1 MFFLLSVHHCFSLRS
16 CFRRCCID
24 MSQHTS
30 LHHYLPSEGCFSRM
44 MKPFPRS
51 HIHAERHRLEL
62 NEWAVMQASLHFS
75 QEHDGPLGLGKLFT
89 PMPNCNWKSSLS
101 AGGWVTSPTHR
112 IKACR
117 HFHPGPWSNSSHCW
131 EGNVTGETSF
141 CVQAQTNILQAT
153 VGWSSCPRNPG

>member
-1 MFFLLSVHHCFSLRS
+1 
-16 CFRRCCID
+16 
-24 MSQHTS
+24 
-30 LHHYLPSEGCFSRM
+30 

-89 PMPNCNWKSSLS
+89 PMPDCNWKSSLS
-101 AGGWVTSPTHR
+101 AGGWVTSPTHG
-112 IKACR
+112 IKAWR
-117 HFHPGPWSNSSHCW
+117 HFHPGPWSNSSRCW

-153 VGWSSCPRNPG
+153 VGWSSCPRNPGWSRLGVIDWAALMLPACCGQHENKHVWCLLQPLAFPMPAVQQH